1 MDQSKSQKPSIAA
14 SLLAQRGA
22 PFTPKEVKSEGSK
35 SILEG
40 LRKEKSLA
48 QKIIT
53 LRKAPKA
60 APELSLDDLLKEEE
74 EELDLLDLKEEE
86 EPAEDESKMSMVR
99 AILSRMKKKA

>member
-1 MDQSKSQKPSIAA
+1 MEQSKSQKPSIAA

-22 PFTPKEVKSEGSK
+22 PFAPKEGVKSEGHK

-48 QKIIT
+48 EKIIA

-60 APELSLDDLLKEEE
+60 KPEMSLDDLLEEE
-74 EELDLLDLKEEE
+74 DMDLLDLEEK
-86 EPAEDESKMSMVR
+86 PAEEDESKMSMVR
-99 AILSRMKKKA
+99 AILNRAKRKIK